1 MDVGCRPRGCRR
13 SSVKRVD
20 GTAPLILSWLRG
32 PPCHLKGREPGSLLE
47 CGKLKTMLPDLACL
61 ISRGPGHTAQPR
73 PPSQPSLSS
82 VLTAC
87 RHLVPIMTSPWSS
100 CTSRASGE
108 DLGPRVLDRRAEC
121 PQRSLNREGGVP
133 SQRSREGPHRK
144 VASSLLRRGHVAEE
158 REAERGGN
166 GR

>member
-1 MDVGCRPRGCRR
+1 MDVGCRPRGRR
-13 SSVKRVD
+13 RLSVKRVD

-87 RHLVPIMTSPWSS
+87 RHLRPDHDQPVELLHLKGQW
-100 CTSRASGE
+100 RG
-108 DLGPRVLDRRAEC
+108 LGSE
-121 PQRSLNREGGVP
+121 SLRQACGVP
-133 SQRSREGPHRK
+133 PAQSKSGGGSPKPEVTRGPTPK
-144 VASSLLRRGHVAEE
+144 GGQLSSKKGS
-158 REAERGGN
+158 RGGRA
-166 GR
+166 GS